1 MVPVLSI
8 VFMAV
13 AGLTAFVLAFGLLIY
28 FRIAKKA
35 DIAPFFV
42 GCAVMILFAF
52 VLERIFHSVILGSPA
67 GAVIQGNTWLYALY
81 GGLMAGLFEETGRFL
96 AFRTVLKKYQGKNVN
111 ALMYGA
117 GHGGIEAIV
126 LLGITSVNNIIYSVF
141 INSGQTARLTTG
153 LTGDALAQ
161 VESAIEQL
169 KAYPSAM
176 FLLGGVE
183 RIFAVVLQISLS
195 ILVWTAVKKN
205 KRFLYP
211 AAILIH
217 LFVDAITVVLS
228 ASGVSTYI
236 LEGVVGI
243 LAIWALMIAK
253 IVWKKEL
260 TE

>member
-1 MVPVLSI
+1 
-8 VFMAV
+8 
-13 AGLTAFVLAFGLLIY
+13 
-28 FRIAKKA
+28 
-35 DIAPFFV
+35 
-42 GCAVMILFAF
+42 
-52 VLERIFHSVILGSPA
+52 
-67 GAVIQGNTWLYALY
+67 
-81 GGLMAGLFEETGRFL
+81 MAGLFEETGRFL